1 MKSLNRFKYLLSLVI
16 ILSLVFACG
25 KKESTSEKDSKKE
38 TTEKTESTE
47 KKETLTER
55 KETSSTFDEGKL
67 YFCEDYVGGKEINV
81 SEVFTPGWLT
91 VMVDLRPAGKKIG
104 VGKVEL
110 RLTKIKDEYGE
121 RISERIINTIPF
133 EVQPDW
139 DYTYFQ
145 DRKNL
150 KFTSP
155 GYYKVTLQKV
165 DGTPIVS
172 GEVKVISK

>member
-1 MKSLNRFKYLLSLVI
+1 MNSLNRFKYLLSLVI
-16 ILSLVFACG
+16 IVSLVFACG
-25 KKESTSEKDSKKE
+25 KKESASDKDSKKE

-47 KKETLTER
+47 KKET
-55 KETSSTFDEGKL
+55 TSSSEEGKL

-91 VMVDLRPAGKKIG
+91 VMVDLRPAKKTIG

-110 RLTKIKDEYGE
+110 RLTKIKDESGE
-121 RISERIINTIPF
+121 KISERIIDTIPF

-139 DYTYFQ
+139 NYTYFK
-145 DRKNL
+145 DTKNL
-150 KFTSP
+150 KFSSP